1 MGHAATA
8 PVACVLGGMDI
19 VAPLAMA
26 GIPCVVSVGRADP
39 ARFSRHVRGAI
50 DALHPWRE
58 PEAYVERLVAWAE
71 RQPVRPVLFYPTDGD
86 LLMASRFRDRLRP
99 AFRMCLPSAELVED
113 LVDKDR
119 FHALAVRAG
128 LRVPRSFYL
137 RAGAAVG
144 GDGPAAHDPGLAE
157 LALPVVVKPVDR
169 CHAGRL
175 LRHNAK
181 AIRADSAAELADL
194 CRTAAGSGVDCMV
207 QELVPGPETAIES
220 YHVYVDAGGRTVREF
235 AGAKLRTEPPEF
247 GESTAVRITEQADV
261 LAEGRRVI
269 AAIGLRDGVAKV
281 DFKRAP
287 DGGLWLLE
295 VNPRFNLWHH
305 PGAAAGA
312 NLPALVYADL
322 VGGHRPEPSSIRSG
336 VTWCEVR
343 EDLKALVRAGRSPW
357 SWLRS
362 VVRAHTRSTGSWSDP
377 MPLLRGLVLP
387 ALRNR
392 LPRLRTS
399 GRG

>member
-1 MGHAATA
+1 
-8 PVACVLGGMDI
+8 
-19 VAPLAMA
+19 
-26 GIPCVVSVGRADP
+26 
-39 ARFSRHVRGAI
+39 
-50 DALHPWRE
+50 
-58 PEAYVERLVAWAE
+58 
-71 RQPVRPVLFYPTDGD
+71 
-86 LLMASRFRDRLRP
+86 
-99 AFRMCLPSAELVED
+99 
-113 LVDKDR
+113 
-119 FHALAVRAG
+119 
-128 LRVPRSFYL
+128 
-137 RAGAAVG
+137 
-144 GDGPAAHDPGLAE
+144 
-157 LALPVVVKPVDR
+157 
-169 CHAGRL
+169 
-175 LRHNAK
+175 
-181 AIRADSAAELADL
+181 
-194 CRTAAGSGVDCMV
+194 MV

-235 AGAKLRTEPPEF
+235 AGVKLRTEPPEF

-269 AAIGLRDGVAKV
+269 SAIGFRDGVAKV

-322 VGGHRPEPSSIRSG
+322 VGGHRPEPASIRSG

-392 LPRLRTS
+392 LPGTS